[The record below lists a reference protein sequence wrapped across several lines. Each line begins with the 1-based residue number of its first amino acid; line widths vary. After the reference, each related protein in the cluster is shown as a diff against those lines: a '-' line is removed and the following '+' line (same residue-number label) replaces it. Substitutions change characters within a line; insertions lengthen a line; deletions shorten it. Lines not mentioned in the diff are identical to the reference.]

1 VGVVAT
7 QLRGVYVSHTQAFI
21 GRSLSDVQEAA
32 QLLAGEALPLALLSA
47 ILGKTGVKEKYD
59 TCLLINLT
67 SYDGW
72 VEKTAKRWSELSGCP
87 MKWKILSM
95 TKNIVTAQY
104 VERTLALELMED
116 SAKRV
121 ENIV

>member
-1 VGVVAT
+1 M
-7 QLRGVYVSHTQAFI
+7 
-21 GRSLSDVQEAA
+21 
-32 QLLAGEALPLALLSA
+32 LSA

-59 TCLLINLT
+59 TCLLINLM

-72 VEKTAKRWSELSGCP
+72 VEKRAKRWSELSGCP

-116 SAKRV
+116 SANRV

>member
-1 VGVVAT
+1 
-7 QLRGVYVSHTQAFI
+7 
-21 GRSLSDVQEAA
+21 
-32 QLLAGEALPLALLSA
+32 
-47 ILGKTGVKEKYD
+47 
-59 TCLLINLT
+59 
-67 SYDGW
+67 
-72 VEKTAKRWSELSGCP
+72 

-95 TKNIVTAQY
+95 TKHIVTAQY